1 VEGEEDVMSGHFIR
15 QCKHG
20 RLVTQ
25 CRCFSKD
32 KRVEI
37 VACVSRACLDEG
49 AVNELTERPQDETIS
64 EHIILSKQPPT
75 KETDEYE
82 WPLTGDRL
90 KMWGQ
95 DS

>member
-1 VEGEEDVMSGHFIR
+1 VEGEEDIMSGHFIK

-49 AVNELTERPQDETIS
+49 VVDELDTPTEWPQDETTTQRMK
-64 EHIILSKQPPT
+64 L
-75 KETDEYE
+75 
-82 WPLTGDRL
+82 
-90 KMWGQ
+90 WGQ